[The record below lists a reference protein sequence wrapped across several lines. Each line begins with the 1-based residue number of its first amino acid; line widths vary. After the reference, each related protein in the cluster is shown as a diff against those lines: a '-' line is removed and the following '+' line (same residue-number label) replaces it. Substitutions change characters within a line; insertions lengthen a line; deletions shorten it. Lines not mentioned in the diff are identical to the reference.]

1 MKKVFSSDYQGN
13 SLPLSLPLGV
23 LITIALFV
31 ALPLTQILSD
41 PANKNKDDQNSRI
54 QVQPPPPPPPEAP
67 EPPKEEEKEE
77 DIEMKK
83 EDQKLSLDQ
92 INMALNAGDGGM
104 SAGGVSVQVFDIADN
119 FDDMIFEIADL
130 DQAPVPLVQIAPVY
144 PPELKRNRV
153 QGTVNVVFIVD
164 ENGSVKRPSIEK
176 SSNREFNENALKA
189 VRQWKFEP
197 GEKDGKKVKTRVRL
211 PLSFTLRR

>member
-1 MKKVFSSDYQGN
+1 MKKVFSSDYQGG
-13 SLPLSLPLGV
+13 SLPFSLPLGAV
-23 LITIALFV
+23 ITAILFI

-41 PANKNKDDQNSRI
+41 PSKKENDDDSSRV

-67 EPPKEEEKEE
+67 EPPEEEEKEE
-77 DIEMKK
+77 EIEMQK
-83 EDQKLSLDQ
+83 EEQQLSLDQ

-119 FDDMIFEIADL
+119 FEDMIFEIADL
-130 DQAPVPLVQIAPVY
+130 DQAPIAIVQIAPVY

-164 ENGSVKRPSIEK
+164 ELGNVKRPTIEK

-189 VRQWKFEP
+189 VRQWKFEA

-211 PLSFTLRR
+211 PLAFTLRR